1 MLTTKAVF
9 IAIVAAVFL
18 QRLSEVRIS
27 QRHVA
32 YLLTHGGRKHGSNSL
47 WVVKVLQVSW
57 FVAMIAEVWWL
68 DRPFVPALAAIG
80 VLGAIAGQC
89 LRYLSMQQ
97 LGVRWTLPIIT
108 LPGASAVDSGI
119 YRYLRHPNWLG
130 VILEIAAL
138 PLIHSAYITAI
149 LFSVANALLMVK
161 RIQVEEQALSED
173 NNYAYTFA
181 NRPRFIPRNR
191 LMRLANSHW
200 EG

>member
-1 MLTTKAVF
+1 MLTTKVVF
-9 IAIVAAVFL
+9 VGIVAAVFL
-18 QRLSEVRIS
+18 QRLFELRIS

-32 YLLTHGGRKHGSNSL
+32 YMLAQGGREHGSNYL
-47 WVVKVLQVSW
+47 WVVKILQVSW

-68 DRPFVPALAAIG
+68 DRPFVPALAAVG
-80 VLGAIAGQC
+80 VLGAIAGQY

-108 LPGASAVDSGI
+108 IPGACVVDSGI

-138 PLIHSAYITAI
+138 PLIHSAYVTAI

-161 RIQVEEQALSED
+161 RIQAEEQALSED
-173 NNYAYTFA
+173 NNYAYVFA
-181 NRPRFIPRNR
+181 HRPRFLPNRR
-191 LMRLANSHW
+191 LMRLANSQK
-200 EG
+200 